1 MGFSK
6 NVGWRMG
13 TGTPFRILRK
23 HHVKLC
29 IIAKLSI
36 RNLGPSPVLIY
47 HGGIISTNDDPSLR
61 IESFAMINLL
71 VVHANLQRAY

>member
-13 TGTPFRILRK
+13 TGTPFRILWK
-23 HHVKLC
+23 HHVNLC

-36 RNLGPSPVLIY
+36 RNLRPSPVLIY
-47 HGGIISTNDDPSLR
+47 NGDIISTNDDQS
-61 IESFAMINLL
+61 
-71 VVHANLQRAY
+71 